1 MLPQPTPIERKLVS
15 TAFGILFLLFYSFQ
29 NFIPGI
35 GALPRALAYVL
46 VALVL
51 LGSAASLWP
60 ELKRDVPSFFRHFR
74 RYFGFFFPK
83 FVLFMVIYFVTAVLI
98 AAAAGEA
105 SANQTALSA
114 VPLPLLALSALI
126 YAPVQEELLYR
137 GVLRRLFADKRM
149 FIVVSALF
157 FGLIHMLHPGQTPG
171 QMLYIVEY
179 ALLGGFLAY
188 LYAESD
194 NICLSVM
201 GHFCL
206 NLVAFLPML

>member
-1 MLPQPTPIERKLVS
+1 MLPQPPPIERKPAS
-15 TAFGILFLLFYSFQ
+15 TAFGIFLLLFYSFQ

-35 GALPRALAYVL
+35 GALPRALAYVI

-83 FVLFMVIYFVTAVLI
+83 FVIFMVIYFVTAVLI

-149 FIVVSALF
+149 FVVVSALF

-171 QMLYIVEY
+171 QMLYIIEY
-179 ALLGGFLAY
+179 ALIGGFFAY
-188 LYAESD
+188 LYAKTD
-194 NICLSVM
+194 NICVSMM
-201 GHFCL
+201 GHFFL
-206 NLVAFLPML
+206 NAIALGTMY